1 MLQIL
6 LPVLLFLIA
15 VSVDSV
21 SAGLT
26 YGTGNVQ
33 IRPISYVFLT
43 CIPALFVALSH
54 QLSRLLCFF
63 LTADAIRLLSFA
75 VLLLL
80 GCEKLLEGLL
90 RRLAQK
96 HPRPAR
102 RWGCRFKQLNILF
115 TVYLSPEDANRKD
128 RQILVGTEALLLS
141 LALSL
146 DSILAGMAFCVV
158 SLPGILLFFLAALMN
173 YLFFLTGYGA
183 GRTLAAHSH
192 IDLSWLSGVFLLL
205 LSLLTLL

>member
-6 LPVLLFLIA
+6 LPLLLFLVA

-33 IRPISYVFLT
+33 IRPISYVFLI
-43 CIPALFVALSH
+43 CVPALFVALSH
-54 QLSRLLCFF
+54 QLSRMLCFF

-75 VLLLL
+75 VLFLL
-80 GCEKLLEGLL
+80 GCEKLLESLL
-90 RRLAQK
+90 RWLAQK
-96 HPRPAR
+96 HPRPSKN
-102 RWGCRFKQLNILF
+102 WGCSFKQLNILF
-115 TVYLSPEDANRKD
+115 TVYLSPEDANRRD
-128 RQILVGTEALLLS
+128 RQILSGTEALLLS

-183 GRTLAAHSH
+183 GRTLAAHSR